1 MPGYLRACFVS
12 VGGNGGQGEARFHLT
27 PPEILQ
33 PGLLT
38 SAAGE
43 EKRGGGAGSEN
54 LMRGFST
61 DRVKSLLYK
70 YNFSQSP
77 ESYCPRMFPC
87 SL

>member
-33 PGLLT
+33 PGLVT
-38 SAAGE
+38 SAAGGGK
-43 EKRGGGAGSEN
+43 EKGGSEN

-61 DRVKSLLYK
+61 DQVKSLLYK

-87 SL
+87 SP